1 MQHLG
6 AHKDSILV
14 CGEMRIIINTNSI
27 FSNVRCDAVAI
38 SATVAEIAT
47 HEQHVLR
54 II

>member
-6 AHKDSILV
+6 THKASIFAHGK
-14 CGEMRIIINTNSI
+14 MRNIINIYLI
-27 FSNVRCDAVAI
+27 FLNVRCDAVAI

-54 II
+54 KI